1 MGTTWFIMDSE
12 KESKLW
18 KNGVFIFD
26 TSAIGALY
34 GLIPSSQEVMMGILN
49 KFADRTWI
57 PAQVLYEYM
66 KNREKMIMN
75 PCEEHYQNPKAVIN
89 SGLIDSFDTYLM
101 DFENEDFHP
110 NMSTEALDKL
120 KAFRDELNNI
130 LKEVKK
136 IIKKEHSKQI
146 DRITKIKEDDKI
158 LDAINNL
165 PHGNPFMVSD
175 VLEIIKEGELRYRN
189 TIPPGYMDSGDKKGT
204 QIYGDLIIWKEVLL
218 YAKDNKKDI
227 IFVCD
232 DVKGDWY
239 IADEKKKLF
248 TPRHELLK
256 EFHDVTGKECWI
268 YPLRFFIE
276 KLEQYHKSK
285 EILPLFRGLDAIKAS
300 LENSEKKHL
309 MKTLSTD
316 SFLVRCDN
324 CGNSIEVVSDDI
336 DWEWECLGGDER
348 SMGTENQY
356 IAEHDIDCPNCGNE
370 VHITFNVWEYPVGA
384 YNYSDIEIDGG
395 TLETDFDFQDK
406 AKPIFEEDEVVCY
419 KCGRHGSVGEEG
431 LCSECL
437 DEQERILT
445 SDD

>member
-120 KAFRDELNNI
+120 KAFRDELNDI

-232 DVKGDWY
+232 DVKEDWY

>member
-1 MGTTWFIMDSE
+1 MDSE

>member
-89 SGLIDSFDTYLM
+89 SSLIDSFDTYLR

-232 DVKGDWY
+232 DVKEDWY

-300 LENSEKKHL
+300 LENSERRHL

-406 AKPIFEEDEVVCY
+406 AKPIFEEDEAVCY

>member
-1 MGTTWFIMDSE
+1 
-12 KESKLW
+12 
-18 KNGVFIFD
+18 
-26 TSAIGALY
+26 
-34 GLIPSSQEVMMGILN
+34 
-49 KFADRTWI
+49 
-57 PAQVLYEYM
+57 
-66 KNREKMIMN
+66 
-75 PCEEHYQNPKAVIN
+75 
-89 SGLIDSFDTYLM
+89 M

-232 DVKGDWY
+232 DVKEDWY

-406 AKPIFEEDEVVCY
+406 AKPIFEGDEVVCY